1 MKLDETNGIVPAALA
16 ESGALADASR
26 EELAVLLFCLS
37 ARGVPKV
44 AEIAKAIGASEARV
58 RASLAYWEAVDL
70 PEGNIREEFA
80 PRLRPGEIRSEG
92 AGEVARAIRDNDLA
106 TLMEDCARLLG
117 KPTLNGRDAENIAA
131 LYTQYGLSEEYIIT
145 LLSDIVNRSEKGHP
159 SVSRLVNTAL
169 RLADEGVDT
178 LDALNEHF
186 RRRAEKGEWERS
198 VRRIL
203 GIYDR
208 ALSPMERERFARW
221 TDVYGYGDEIL
232 TKAYDITV
240 ANTGR
245 ASTPYMDKLLTAW
258 NAAGVRTLAD
268 CERYTAEHKEK
279 SSAAATQGKKPKGEK
294 ERFGTFDPEEAF
306 RHALERSYGTGEATD
321 KADTKKD
328 SPDQNGDGR

>member
-80 PRLRPGEIRSEG
+80 PRLRPGEIRAEG

-106 TLMEDCARLLG
+106 SLMEDCARLLG
-117 KPTLNGRDAENIAA
+117 KPTLNGKDTEEIAA
-131 LYTQYGLSEEYIIT
+131 LYTQYGLSEEYIVT
-145 LLSDIVNRSEKGHP
+145 LLSDIVNRSAKGRP
-159 SVSRLVNTAL
+159 TVNRLVVTAL
-169 RLADEGVDT
+169 RLADKGIET
-178 LDALNEHF
+178 IDALNEHF
-186 RRRAEKGEWERS
+186 RLRDERGEWERS

-208 ALSPMERERFARW
+208 ALSPTERERFARW
-221 TDVYGYGDEIL
+221 TEVYGYADEIL

-240 ANTGR
+240 ANTGK
-245 ASTPYMDKLLTAW
+245 AATAYMDKLLTAW
-258 NAAGVRTLAD
+258 HTAGVRTLSE
-268 CERYTAEHKEK
+268 CETYEAEHRDEHTAKGAEK
-279 SSAAATQGKKPKGEK
+279 KAKKTK
-294 ERFGTFDPEEAF
+294 ERVGTFDPEEAF
-306 RHALERSYGTGEATD
+306 RLALARSYGNGS
-321 KADTKKD
+321 
-328 SPDQNGDGR
+328 SPDGKAAKAESTDGKKSDR

>member
-1 MKLDETNGIVPAALA
+1 MKLDETNGVVPAALA

-80 PRLRPGEIRSEG
+80 PRLRPGEIRAEG

-106 TLMEDCARLLG
+106 SLMED
-117 KPTLNGRDAENIAA
+117 
-131 LYTQYGLSEEYIIT
+131 YTQYGLSEEYIVT
-145 LLSDIVNRSEKGHP
+145 LLSDIVNRSAKGRP
-159 SVSRLVNTAL
+159 TVNRLVVTAL
-169 RLADEGVDT
+169 RLADKGIET
-178 LDALNEHF
+178 IDALNEYF
-186 RRRAEKGEWERS
+186 RLRDERGEWERS

-208 ALSPMERERFARW
+208 ALSPTERECFARW
-221 TDVYGYGDEIL
+221 TEVYGYADEIL

-240 ANTGR
+240 AKTGK
-245 ASTPYMDKLLTAW
+245 AATAYMDKLLTAW
-258 NAAGVRTLAD
+258 HTAGVRTLSE
-268 CERYTAEHKEK
+268 CETYEAEHRDEHTAKGAEK
-279 SSAAATQGKKPKGEK
+279 KAKKTK
-294 ERFGTFDPEEAF
+294 ERVGTFDPEEAF
-306 RHALERSYGTGEATD
+306 RLALARSYGSGS
-321 KADTKKD
+321 
-328 SPDQNGDGR
+328 SPDGKAESTDGKKSDR